1 MMASPCTVF
10 LVFFF
15 LTPASP
21 TILYELPFSIDV
33 HNASIVRANPSGPAI
48 YNATLVDFWRVGSGP
63 VEPVSA
69 WDLGPYTGAPAP
81 RSQQVGLGPVAHP
94 GSTAV
99 AFFNGTFS
107 AVLNLYETPV
117 TPSTSLGTITVENN
131 FDPAIATAP
140 FPTPTSLL
148 DLALHYRV
156 PTAQKTGVAIYS
168 SWSLG
173 LLNRVTRRFV
183 WWETAIFDLARPLG
197 GDELW
202 IDTIS
207 GNVIVHSVLGPPSA
221 FHTKAADSA
230 DSGSATWASEAL
242 LHLTISGQQVG
253 DAMAAASTKFNTS
266 LGSNAADWLLVHTNV
281 EAEGTGSGRMGHSV
295 RTMRITSL
303 P

>member
-1 MMASPCTVF
+1 MISSCTVF
-10 LVFFF
+10 LLFAT
-15 LTPASP
+15 LHASP
-21 TILYELPFSIDV
+21 TILYELPTSIDV
-33 HNASIVRANPSGPAI
+33 HNASIVRANPSEPAI
-48 YNATLVDFWRVGSGP
+48 YNATQVSFWRVGSGP
-63 VEPVSA
+63 LAPVSG
-69 WDLGPYTGAPAP
+69 WSLESYTGAPAP
-81 RSQQVGLGPVAHP
+81 RSQQVGLGPVTHP

-99 AFFNGTFS
+99 AFYNATFS
-107 AVLNLYETPV
+107 AVLNLFETPV
-117 TPSTSLGTITVENN
+117 IPSTSLGTITVEHNW
-131 FDPAIATAP
+131 DPATAAAP
-140 FPTPTSLL
+140 FPTPASAL

-173 LLNRVTRRFV
+173 LFNRVTRRFV
-183 WWETAIFDLARPLG
+183 WWETAIFDLDRPLG
-197 GDELW
+197 GDQLW

-207 GNVIVHSVLGPPSA
+207 GNVIVHSVLSPNPSA

-242 LHLTISGQQVG
+242 LHLTISGQQVS
-253 DAMAAASTKFNTS
+253 DAMAAASAKFNTS
-266 LGSNAADWLLVHTNV
+266 LGSDAADWLLVHTNV